1 MISQKH
7 YLCEV
12 KINIMNSYPDKYCI
26 DIHNLERIPTRPVKV
41 GDMIIGALNPIRLQS
56 MTNVPATNIEKSVLQ
71 CKEIFDAGADFVRIS
86 TPRIMDVESLKEI
99 KKQLH
104 NDGYKKPL
112 IADVHFNPVIA
123 EEAARVVEKVR
134 INPGNYIDKRA
145 VFENAEFTDAEYKLE
160 LEKIHER
167 IMPLIKVCKEYG
179 TAIRIGSNHGSLSDR
194 IMTRYGNTV
203 EGMVESAIEFIEI
216 FIAEGF
222 YNLVISMKASDTKIM
237 SQACRLLNARMLESA
252 MLFPQHLGVTEAGAD
267 MDGRLKSAIGIGALL
282 SDGIGDTIRVSL
294 TESPEKEIHFA
305 KKIIKNF
312 SDRIFKF
319 QVVSRY
325 KNTYNPYVS
334 SNKYNQVPFSKN
346 KFSIISDKNHAETDM
361 LFIKDIANVPVDK
374 PVITDLKTWKSLSKQ
389 NNVYPHFIYH
399 ANEIPKIENDYY
411 YFIEFSTFD
420 IHKKEFASF
429 LERSNICAVLNFC
442 TENPLGELRFVYKEI
457 KKINKNLPL
466 IIRYVAHSL
475 DQEDLLA
482 ELGVFPG
489 GGLVDNLASGLWL
502 SVPDKSLNDV
512 ELQLEL
518 LQSIGIRYTKAEF
531 ISCPGCGRTD
541 YDLEKLVQEVKKEFS
556 HLKGLKIAVMGCI
569 VNGPGEMADADFGCV
584 GSAKGKVHIYKGK
597 EVIVKNV
604 PQENAVKELKKVIES
619 SQND

>member
-1 MISQKH
+1 M
-7 YLCEV
+7 
-12 KINIMNSYPDKYCI
+12 MNTYPDKYCI

-41 GDMIIGALNPIRLQS
+41 GDMILGALNPVRLQS
-56 MTNVPATNIEKSVLQ
+56 MTNVPAMDVERSVLQ
-71 CKEIFDAGADFVRIS
+71 CKSIFDAGADFVRIS

-104 NDGYKKPL
+104 NDGYKNPL

-134 INPGNYIDKRA
+134 INPGNYVDKRA
-145 VFENAEFTDAEYKLE
+145 VFENAIFTDKEYKLE

-167 IMPLIKVCKEYG
+167 IIPLIKICKEYG

-216 FIAEGF
+216 FVSEGF
-222 YNLVISMKASDTKIM
+222 YNLVVSMKASDTKIM
-237 SQACRLLNARMLESA
+237 TQACRLLNARMLENA

-267 MDGRLKSAIGIGALL
+267 LDGRLKSAIGIGALL

-294 TESPEKEIHFA
+294 TESPVNEVHFA
-305 KKIIKNF
+305 KKLVKNF

-325 KNTYNPYVS
+325 KNSYNPYIS
-334 SNKYNQVPFSKN
+334 SNKYEVIPFISN
-346 KFSIISDKNHAETDM
+346 KFAIISERDNEQIDLVFT
-361 LFIKDIANVPVDK
+361 KDVAKIPTNK
-374 PVITDLKTWKSLSKQ
+374 PVIADLKTWKSLSRPD
-389 NNVYPHFIYH
+389 NVYPYFVFQP
-399 ANEIPKIENDYY
+399 NEVPKIDNAYY
-411 YFIEFSTFD
+411 YFVEFSTFD
-420 IHKKEFASF
+420 IHKKELSSL
-429 LERSNICAVLNFC
+429 LEKPNVCAVLNFC

-457 KKINKNLPL
+457 KKINKNLAL
-466 IIRYVAHSL
+466 IIRYVAQSL
-475 DQEDLLA
+475 DKEELLA

-502 SVPDKSLNDV
+502 SVPDKSTDDV

-556 HLKGLKIAVMGCI
+556 YLKGLKIAVMGCI

-597 EVIVKNV
+597 EVVLKNI
-604 PQENAVKELKKVIES
+604 PQEDAVRELKKVIEN
-619 SQND
+619 SQKLV